1 MGGAERAGK
10 GKKRERENERKKRG
24 EIKRGERRVARRRYV
39 SFRYTTVLSASRTT
53 YLLSL
58 PTLILRLGATFFLT
72 FSYLQASEQVTS
84 SLSLSLSLSLARSL
98 SLCPPLSGS
107 SGRSKLTGAHSCAT
121 PEIIF
126 FRKLKRN
133 FRRIG

>member
-1 MGGAERAGK
+1 MGRAERAGK
-10 GKKRERENERKKRG
+10 RKKRERENERKKGG

-84 SLSLSLSLSLARSL
+84 SLSLSLSLARSL